1 MTTERDLKTT
11 EIYVSYGWTQWFLV
25 CKCVC
30 TSVNELWQGPVAA
43 LMKGASEFMAVPSS
57 QL

>member
-1 MTTERDLKTT
+1 M
-11 EIYVSYGWTQWFLV
+11 SYGRTQWFLV

-30 TSVNELWQGPVAA
+30 VCVCASANELWQGPVAA